1 MALGALSTGV
11 ILGGA
16 GISAAAGIG
25 SSIAGNVMNRKS
37 VDRTNE
43 TNMQIAQMN
52 NEWSEKMM
60 EKQMQYNNEVM
71 GKQMQY
77 NNEMFDKQTAYNSA
91 MNEKQFGQAKELQ
104 SIQNQFQTDMWNKTN
119 EYNSPVAQRQRLEQ
133 AGLNPYL
140 MMSGGSA
147 GVATAM
153 NGSSASAPSASAPFA
168 GSVSAGSVG
177 LPSPSQVSAHA
188 PQYDFSTVGSSLIA
202 GLDMYNKLKL
212 GSEQA
217 DNIGIDTSLKRVD
230 LQYRGMQIMR
240 DLANKAAEERNLNA
254 RTKTLNQLRELEKGQ
269 MVATTNYAIQQTENL
284 KATMKGVVIQ
294 NCMDYLTLK
303 NMPTEIALK
312 NANLAAST
320 AFMVEQRALSE
331 KQAVNEIKK
340 GLIMDSQ
347 ARQEK
352 VTADYAER
360 MARSLFLQAQSTLR
374 RMTNN
379 EGPDNAWKWY
389 DARIRPWAERPLT
402 GSGNGSVY
410 TPGLLW

>member
-1 MALGALSTGV
+1 MALGALSAGAV
-11 ILGGA
+11 LGGA
-16 GISAAAGIG
+16 GIAAVAGIG
-25 SSIAGNVMNRKS
+25 SSVAGNVMNKKS

-52 NEWSEKMM
+52 NEWSEKMA
-60 EKQMQYNNEVM
+60 EKQMQYNTE
-71 GKQMQY
+71 
-77 NNEMFDKQTAYNSA
+77 

-104 SIQNQFQTDMWNKTN
+104 KIQNDFQTEMWHKTN
-119 EYNSPVAQRQRLEQ
+119 EYNSAAAQRKRLEE

-147 GVATAM
+147 GSAIAM
-153 NGSSASAPSASAPFA
+153 NGSSASAPSA
-168 GSVSAGSVG
+168 GSVG
-177 LPSPSQVSAHA
+177 LPSPSQISMQA
-188 PQYDFSTVGSSLIA
+188 PQYDFSGVGSSLVA
-202 GLDMYNKLKL
+202 GLDMYNKLKI

-217 DNIGIDTSLKRVD
+217 DNIGIDSSLKRVE
-230 LQYRGMQIMR
+230 LQYKAKQIMQT
-240 DLANKAAEERNLNA
+240 LANQFSEQKNTDA
-254 RTKTLNQLRELEKGQ
+254 RTRTLDQLRELEKGQ
-269 MVATTNYAIQQTENL
+269 MAATTDFTIQQTQNL
-284 KATMKGVVIQ
+284 KETMKGVVIQ

-320 AFMVEQRALSE
+320 AFMVAQRAMSE
-331 KQAVNEIKK
+331 KQAINEIKK

-352 VTADYAER
+352 ITADYAER
-360 MARSLFLQAQSTLR
+360 MASNLYLQAQSTLR

-389 DARIRPWAERPLT
+389 DTRIRPWAERPIT

-410 TPGLLW
+410 TPGILW

>member
-1 MALGALSTGV
+1 MGLGALVGV
-11 ILGGA
+11 SAASAVLGA
-16 GISAAAGIG
+16 GSAV
-25 SSIAGNVMNRKS
+25 AGNVMNKKS
-37 VDRTNE
+37 VNRTNE

-52 NEWSEKMM
+52 NEWSEKMA
-60 EKQMQYNNEVM
+60 EKQMQYNT
-71 GKQMQY
+71 
-77 NNEMFDKQTAYNSA
+77 EMFEKQTAYNTA

-119 EYNSPVAQRQRLEQ
+119 EYNSPVAQRERLEQ

-153 NGSSASAPSASAPFA
+153 NGSSASAPSAGSA
-168 GSVSAGSVG
+168 SAGSVG
-177 LPSPSQVSAHA
+177 LPSPSQISAQA
-188 PQYDFSTVGSSLIA
+188 PHYDFSSVGSSLIA

-217 DNIGIDTSLKRVD
+217 DNIGTDTSLKRVD

-240 DLANKAAEERNLNA
+240 DLANKAAEERNFNA
-254 RTKTLNQLRELEKGQ
+254 RTNTLNQLRELEKGQ
-269 MVATTNYAIQQTENL
+269 MVASTNYTIQQTENL
-284 KATMKGVVIQ
+284 KETMKGVVIQ

-320 AFMVEQRALSE
+320 AFMVSQKALTE
-331 KQAVNEIKK
+331 KQAINEIKK
-340 GLIMDSQ
+340 GLILDAQ

-360 MARSLFLQAQSTLR
+360 MARALYHQAQSTLR
-374 RMTNN
+374 RMQNN

-389 DARIRPWAERPLT
+389 DTRIRPWSERPIT

-410 TPGLLW
+410 TPGILW

>member
-1 MALGALSTGV
+1 MGLGALVGV
-11 ILGGA
+11 SAAGALLGA
-16 GISAAAGIG
+16 GSSVAG
-25 SSIAGNVMNRKS
+25 SVMNKNSINRA
-37 VDRTNE
+37 NE

-52 NEWSEKMM
+52 NEWSEKMA
-60 EKQMQYNNEVM
+60 EKQMRYNTE
-71 GKQMQY
+71 
-77 NNEMFDKQTAYNSA
+77 

-104 SIQNQFQTDMWNKTN
+104 KIQNDYQSEMWNKTN
-119 EYNSPVAQRQRLEQ
+119 EYNSAAAQRERLDQ

-147 GVATAM
+147 GSATAM
-153 NGSSASAPSASAPFA
+153 NGSSASAPSAGSA
-168 GSVSAGSVG
+168 G
-177 LPSPSQVSAHA
+177 LPSPSQVSVQA
-188 PQYDFSTVGSSLIA
+188 PQYDFSGVGSSLIA

-230 LQYRGMQIMR
+230 LQYKGMQIMR
-240 DLANKAAEERNLNA
+240 DLANKAAEERNINA

-269 MVATTNYAIQQTENL
+269 MVASTNYTIQQTENL
-284 KATMKGVVIQ
+284 KETMKGVVIQ

-320 AFMVEQRALSE
+320 AFMVAQRALTE
-331 KQAVNEIKK
+331 KQAINEIKK
-340 GLIMDSQ
+340 GLILDSQ

-352 VTADYAER
+352 ITADYAER
-360 MARSLFLQAQSTLR
+360 MASNLYFQAQSTLR

-389 DARIRPWAERPLT
+389 DTRIRPWAERPIT

-410 TPGLLW
+410 TPGILW

>member
-1 MALGALSTGV
+1 MGLGALVGV
-11 ILGGA
+11 SAAGAVLGA
-16 GISAAAGIG
+16 GSA
-25 SSIAGNVMNRKS
+25 IAGNAMNKNS

-52 NEWSEKMM
+52 NEWSEKMA
-60 EKQMQYNNEVM
+60 EKQMQYNTE
-71 GKQMQY
+71 
-77 NNEMFDKQTAYNSA
+77 

-104 SIQNQFQTDMWNKTN
+104 KIQNDFQTEMWNKTN
-119 EYNSPVAQRQRLEQ
+119 EYNSPAAQRERLEQ

-147 GVATAM
+147 GSATAM
-153 NGSSASAPSASAPFA
+153 NGSSASAPSAGSA
-168 GSVSAGSVG
+168 G
-177 LPSPSQVSAHA
+177 LPSPSQVSVQA
-188 PQYDFSTVGSSLIA
+188 PQYDFSGVGSSIIA

-230 LQYRGMQIMR
+230 LQYKGMQIMR
-240 DLANKAAEERNLNA
+240 DLANKAAEERNINA

-269 MVATTNYAIQQTENL
+269 MVASTNYTIQQTENL
-284 KATMKGVVIQ
+284 KETMKGVVIQ

-320 AFMVEQRALSE
+320 AFMVSQRALSE
-331 KQAVNEIKK
+331 KQAINEIKK

-347 ARQEK
+347 ATKEK
-352 VTADYAER
+352 ISADYAER
-360 MARSLFLQAQSTLR
+360 MAKNMYLQAQSTLR
-374 RMTNN
+374 KMQSSEYPTMMQNFM
-379 EGPDNAWKWY
+379 ES
-389 DARIRPWAERPLT
+389 
-402 GSGNGSVY
+402 SGKDLKNWWSN
-410 TPGLLW
+410 LW

>member
-1 MALGALSTGV
+1 MGLGALVGV
-11 ILGGA
+11 SAAGAVLGA
-16 GISAAAGIG
+16 GST
-25 SSIAGNVMNRKS
+25 IAGNVMNKKS

-52 NEWSEKMM
+52 NEWSEKMA
-60 EKQMQYNNEVM
+60 EKQMQYNTE
-71 GKQMQY
+71 
-77 NNEMFDKQTAYNSA
+77 

-119 EYNSPVAQRQRLEQ
+119 EYNSAAAQRERLEQ

-147 GVATAM
+147 GSATAM
-153 NGSSASAPSASAPFA
+153 NGSSASAP
-168 GSVSAGSVG
+168 SAGSVG
-177 LPSPSQVSAHA
+177 LPSPSQVSAQA
-188 PQYDFSTVGSSLIA
+188 PLYDFSTVGSSLIA

-240 DLANKAAEERNLNA
+240 DLANKAAEERNINA

-269 MVATTNYAIQQTENL
+269 MVASTNYTIQQTENL
-284 KATMKGVVIQ
+284 KETMKGVVIQ

-320 AFMVEQRALSE
+320 AFMVSQRALTE
-331 KQAVNEIKK
+331 KQAINEIKK
-340 GLIMDSQ
+340 GFILDSQ
-347 ARQEK
+347 ATQEK
-352 VTADYAER
+352 ITADYAER
-360 MARSLFLQAQSTLR
+360 MARALYGQAQSTLR
-374 RMTNN
+374 RMQNN

-389 DARIRPWAERPLT
+389 DTRIRPWSERPIT

-410 TPGLLW
+410 SPGILW

>member
-1 MALGALSTGV
+1 MGLGALVGV
-11 ILGGA
+11 
-16 GISAAAGIG
+16 SAASAVLGTG
-25 SSIAGNVMNRKS
+25 ASVAGNVMNKNS
-37 VDRTNE
+37 VNRANE

-60 EKQMQYNNEVM
+60 EKQMQYNNE
-71 GKQMQY
+71 
-77 NNEMFDKQTAYNSA
+77 MFDKQTAYNTA

-119 EYNSPVAQRQRLEQ
+119 EYNSAAAQRQRLEE

-147 GVATAM
+147 GVATTM
-153 NGSSASAPSASAPFA
+153 NGSSASAPSA

-177 LPSPSQVSAHA
+177 LPSPSQVSAQA
-188 PQYDFSTVGSSLIA
+188 PQYDFSTVGSSLVA
-202 GLDMYNKLKL
+202 GLDMYNKLKI

-217 DNIGIDTSLKRVD
+217 NNIGIDSSLKRVE
-230 LQYRGMQIMR
+230 LQYKAKQIMQS
-240 DLANKAAEERNLNA
+240 LANQLSEQKNIDA

-269 MVATTNYAIQQTENL
+269 MAATTDFTIQQTQNL
-284 KATMKGVVIQ
+284 KETMKGVVIQ

-320 AFMVEQRALSE
+320 AFMVTQRAMTE
-331 KQAVNEIKK
+331 KQAINEIKK
-340 GLIMDSQ
+340 GLILDSQ
-347 ARQEK
+347 ARKEK
-352 VTADYAER
+352 ITADYAER
-360 MARSLFLQAQSTLR
+360 MAKNLYLQAQSTLR

-379 EGPDNAWKWY
+379 EGPDNSWQESFK
-389 DARIRPWAERPLT
+389 L
-402 GSGNGSVY
+402 GSYGEFMR
-410 TPGLLW
+410 GLRSASDIFKLSF